1 MFPKQ
6 NKFFSSSILLPN
18 KQNVDSLNLNLIV
31 YAVYNLSFHIAFRE
45 KMHGRDLKDMSNTS
59 HSLAGSVKC

>member
-6 NKFFSSSILLPN
+6 RETYKFFSSSILLPN

-31 YAVYNLSFHIAFRE
+31 YAVYNLSFHITFRKKKKNARQRLE
-45 KMHGRDLKDMSNTS
+45 KHE
-59 HSLAGSVKC
+59 

>member
-31 YAVYNLSFHIAFRE
+31 YAVYNLSYYITFRE
-45 KMHGRDLKDMSNTS
+45 KNARQRLERHE
-59 HSLAGSVKC
+59 